1 MRLDD
6 EASHICPH
14 AGRGRPGTVARI
26 LSRRTRIADRGD
38 ALQSGPRCVGCR
50 GGSKG
55 IFMRLVRLRAPGGL
69 ENLKLVEGRIE
80 SLRRLRKATSC
91 ENLGGES
98 VFLPLLKSAI
108 VFPKICLIDS
118 VLCHDVVAD
127 VPRPRYLLRPT

>member
-1 MRLDD
+1 
-6 EASHICPH
+6 
-14 AGRGRPGTVARI
+14 
-26 LSRRTRIADRGD
+26 
-38 ALQSGPRCVGCR
+38 
-50 GGSKG
+50 
-55 IFMRLVRLRAPGGL
+55 MRLVRLRAPGGL

-127 VPRPRYLLRPT
+127 VPRPRYLLRPA